1 MNMNENKDGL
11 VKEVGPVKSIIKS
24 GSEEPD
30 KENALP
36 SKKQTTTAASKKA
49 VVILEKIDDK
59 NDQLTKLKLNNRIK
73 HAAQTSTPSGLRR
86 KPLKPPTDISMIV
99 TPNKKAPES

>member
-1 MNMNENKDGL
+1 MNMNEKKDDL
-11 VKEVGPVKSIIKS
+11 VEEVGPVKSIIKLRT
-24 GSEEPD
+24 EEPG

-36 SKKQTTTAASKKA
+36 SKKQPSTAASKKA
-49 VVILEKIDDK
+49 VVILDKIDDK

-86 KPLKPPTDISMIV
+86 KPLKLPTDISMIV